1 MNFKLAAFI
10 VVVIFL
16 LLLVRLEFSMYIPQ
30 GYSRFQKM
38 KTSILQ
44 HLNNAM
50 STSETS
56 LQESKKKM
64 LRFKLGDANTLNDRI
79 AKLIAKE
86 SSAKDSLE
94 KDKVIFINILPT
106 TTVTMISIWSNP
118 KIMQWAEEFLSRALD
133 PSRTRLKWRILQF
146 LSTTESTNQ
155 DQRLWQV
162 WLWYRKEQVW
172 YGLSKIAK
180 TLKNKKNYKKIQA
193 YFQV

>member
-1 MNFKLAAFI
+1 MNIKLAAFI
-10 VVVIFL
+10 VSVIFL

-56 LQESKKKM
+56 LQEGKKKM
-64 LRFKLGDANTLNDRI
+64 LRFKLGDAKTLNDRI

-94 KDKVIFINILPT
+94 NDKVIFINILPA

-118 KIMQWAEEFLSRALD
+118 KSKQWAEEFLSRALD
-133 PSRTRLKWRILQF
+133 PSRARLKWRILQF

-155 DQRLWQV
+155 GQRLWRV
-162 WLWYRKEQVW
+162 WLWYRKEQFW

-180 TLKNKKNYKKIQA
+180 L
-193 YFQV
+193 

>member
-10 VVVIFL
+10 VLHLVIFL
-16 LLLVRLEFSMYIPQ
+16 LLLVRHQFSLYIPQ

-64 LRFKLGDANTLNDRI
+64 LRFKLGDAKTLNDRI

-86 SSAKDSLE
+86 SSAKDSLDNE
-94 KDKVIFINILPT
+94 KVIFINILPA
-106 TTVTMISIWSNP
+106 TTVTMISI
-118 KIMQWAEEFLSRALD
+118 
-133 PSRTRLKWRILQF
+133 
-146 LSTTESTNQ
+146 
-155 DQRLWQV
+155 
-162 WLWYRKEQVW
+162 
-172 YGLSKIAK
+172 
-180 TLKNKKNYKKIQA
+180 
-193 YFQV
+193 

>member
-10 VVVIFL
+10 VVVICL
-16 LLLVRLEFSMYIPQ
+16 LLLVRLELSMYIPQ
-30 GYSRFQKM
+30 GYSRFQQM

-64 LRFKLGDANTLNDRI
+64 LHFKLGDAKTLNDRI

-94 KDKVIFINILPT
+94 NDKVIFINILPA
-106 TTVTMISIWSNP
+106 TTVTMISI
-118 KIMQWAEEFLSRALD
+118 
-133 PSRTRLKWRILQF
+133 
-146 LSTTESTNQ
+146 
-155 DQRLWQV
+155 
-162 WLWYRKEQVW
+162 
-172 YGLSKIAK
+172 
-180 TLKNKKNYKKIQA
+180 
-193 YFQV
+193 